1 MAASKLTLS
10 VEPDMI
16 AKAKRYANKHHIS
29 VSKLFSDFVNEKV
42 HQEINDENPVLKKFE
57 HIELSENII
66 KLTGIL
72 KGKVPDDFDIKDAK
86 YQFLKEKYGL

>member
-1 MAASKLTLS
+1 M
-10 VEPDMI
+10 EPDLI

-42 HQEINDENPVLKKFE
+42 HQEIEDENIVLKKFE
-57 HIELSENII
+57 HIEIPENIK

-72 KGKVPDDFDIKDAK
+72 KGKVPENFDIKQAK
-86 YQFLKEKYGL
+86 YEFLKEKYGL

>member
-10 VEPDMI
+10 VEPDLI

-57 HIELSENII
+57 HIELSENIK

-72 KGKVPDDFDIKDAK
+72 KGKVPEDFDLKEAK
-86 YQFLKEKYGL
+86 HEFLKEKYGL